1 MKRILSAVALLAI
14 ISIGAFA
21 FKKSEPTT
29 GGLTVVS
36 NLKAGKANPNLVSA
50 PAKVSDKEMPV
61 PSETGPW
68 PRVVAKSLTFPFGR
82 MQVREKKTHE
92 FVIVNEGEADLL
104 LGAGNTT
111 CKCTQ
116 FGFVSSPEKAEK
128 TEKSAVVKPGDSVT
142 LVMSWKAG
150 EVPDRQFRHGGD
162 VYTNDPKNPV
172 LKYAVHGAIEMPFEL
187 LPQVWGVG
195 NVYSEQPGKMMATLG
210 SKVHEKLEITS
221 ITSPSG
227 KVVVTPAPM
236 TLEMKAEGYTSGY
249 ALNVEVAGDI
259 PAGLFQEEVQ
269 IKLAQNEE
277 PLKVMVTARKQGVLQ
292 LQQMAGTLFDRD
304 QLQLQLGSFPA
315 SQGREAK
322 MLLIVDEK
330 GMSEPFKITESGA
343 EPSFVSASIS
353 PLGEASGSVHRYI
366 LTIAIPPGRP
376 HVQKTSSTP
385 GYIRLATNHSSGE
398 GINLGL
404 LMYSN

>member
-1 MKRILSAVALLAI
+1 MKRILSAGALVIVAIA
-14 ISIGAFA
+14 IGAYL
-21 FKKSEPTT
+21 FKKPDPTS

-36 NLKAGKANPNLVSA
+36 NLQAGKAKPNLVSA
-50 PAKVSDKEMPV
+50 ASKTAAQDMPV
-61 PSETGPW
+61 PSKKGPW
-68 PRVVAKSLTFPFGR
+68 PRVMAKSVTFPFGR

-92 FVIVNEGEADLL
+92 FVLVNEGEADLL

-116 FGFVSSPEKAEK
+116 FGFAGSSEKS
-128 TEKSAVVKPGDSVT
+128 EKSAVVKPGASVT

-172 LKYAVHGAIEMPFEL
+172 LKYAVHGAIEMPFEM

-195 NVYSEQPGKMMATLG
+195 NVYSEQPGKMTATLG
-210 SKVHEKLEITS
+210 SKVHEKLEIIS

-227 KVVVTPAPM
+227 KVIVTPTPM
-236 TLEMKAEGYTSGY
+236 TLEMKSEGYVSGY
-249 ALNVEVAGDI
+249 VLNVEVASDI

-269 IKLAQNEE
+269 IKLAQTEE
-277 PLKVMVTARKQGVLQ
+277 SLKVMVTARKQGVLQ
-292 LQQMAGTLFDRD
+292 LQQMAGSLFDRD
-304 QLQLQLGSFPA
+304 SLQLQLGSFPA

-330 GMSEPFKITESGA
+330 EMSEPFQITESQTD
-343 EPSFVSASIS
+343 PSFVSASIS
-353 PLGEASGSVHRYI
+353 PLGEPSGSVHRYI
-366 LTIAIPPGRP
+366 LTITVPAGRP

-385 GYIRLATNHSSGE
+385 GYIRLATNHTSGE